1 MMSKW
6 KDNAELRDE
15 SPGNI
20 CECVECG
27 TPLKKSPEDK
37 IYLIPHTVSVVGFG
51 SDGLVCMAQVEK
63 THEKLV
69 FISSCRGWMS
79 PEQEIII
86 RRKQILYVT
95 SGSPDILCE

>member
-20 CECVECG
+20 GAVECG